1 MRRKSPL
8 DSKQVISFAHND
20 DSMNSAGYPPSEV
33 ENFVKINISS
43 KESAEILNEHHL
55 EEDMRDK
62 FEALTTEHVN
72 TKQQLATLLD
82 ENNEMRMKFT
92 KLLDQF
98 QLFISINESNKVS
111 LVTTHQQ

>member
-55 EEDMRDK
+55 
-62 FEALTTEHVN
+62 
-72 TKQQLATLLD
+72 
-82 ENNEMRMKFT
+82 
-92 KLLDQF
+92 
-98 QLFISINESNKVS
+98 
-111 LVTTHQQ
+111 